1 MAAPNPLFLRE
12 EELDRALELLVVA
25 LRRIEAE
32 TAGIRDAAG
41 IDTTDQWL
49 LFMIEHKPGATA
61 ADLAQRLALPK
72 QTLSRHLRRLVTQD
86 LVVTSGDSGDG
97 RKRRLG
103 LSERGRQLAGTLAGG
118 QKRPLRQAF
127 KLTGAGPVEGFQAV
141 LGELAGEQRR
151 RTGLTLRT
159 LAS

>member
-1 MAAPNPLFLRE
+1 MAAPNPLFLRDQ
-12 EELDRALELLVVA
+12 ELDRALELLVVA

-32 TAGIRDAAG
+32 TALIRDEAD

-61 ADLAQRLALPK
+61 ADLAQRLALTK
-72 QTLSRHLRRLVTQD
+72 QTLSRHVRRLVALD
-86 LVVTSGDSGDG
+86 LVATSGDSGDG
-97 RKRRLG
+97 RKRPLR
-103 LSERGRQLAGTLAGG
+103 LSERGRQLAGALANG

-127 KLTGAGPVEGFQAV
+127 KLTGAVPVEGFQAV

-151 RTGLTLRT
+151 RAGIASRV